1 MKKEIEIL
9 GKIICY
15 GCGINCDL
23 QEVKITEADIY
34 NSVGRFVFCGE
45 CLEKEREN
53 D

>member
-23 QEVKITEADIY
+23 QEVKITEVSECV
-34 NSVGRFVFCGE
+34 SVGRFVFCNE
-45 CLEKEREN
+45 CLEKES
-53 D
+53 DD